1 MFITPSLQVFD
12 DDESKQKTNSGYRQ
26 SESPRVHASVGN
38 LICFPMAKR
47 RRPLPLKGMEQ
58 GEFFDRTAQTSSARP
73 FYRDDATQ
81 TGGVAKNDGASL
93 CHYFA
98 MSFS

>member
-1 MFITPSLQVFD
+1 
-12 DDESKQKTNSGYRQ
+12 
-26 SESPRVHASVGN
+26 
-38 LICFPMAKR
+38 
-47 RRPLPLKGMEQ
+47 MEQ